1 MIVTKVDTVLNKM
14 NKLREAIQYDMKRW
28 KTQRA
33 DLQIEIGKI
42 ENKID
47 HKRDEGLGVLND
59 EAQ

>member
-1 MIVTKVDTVLNKM
+1 M
-14 NKLREAIQYDMKRW
+14 NKLRDAIKIDMKRW